1 MCLRKEGTT
10 NVPGAGNLFETV
22 SDGPN
27 VAGFKRRVDYVR
39 RLGWIAHLDAM
50 APRREIDGI
59 ERRRRSLPLAVD
71 VDFAPRR
78 NVENNFGAL
87 DQRGQLR
94 RRRLGGEGYHRRL
107 GSPRRGAGAWN
118 RRSRRLPNKR
128 FAQSLF
134 RLRL

>member
-1 MCLRKEGTT
+1 MCLRKGGTT
-10 NVPGAGNLFETV
+10 TGPGAGKLFETV

-50 APRREIDGI
+50 ASWREIDGI
-59 ERRRRSLPLAVD
+59 EGRCRSLPLAVD

-94 RRRLGGEGYHRRL
+94 RRRLGGKGYRRRL
-107 GSPRRGAGAWN
+107 GSPRRGAAACN
-118 RRSRRLPNKR
+118 RRSRWLPSKR
-128 FAQSLF
+128 FRHSLF
-134 RLRL
+134 RLLL